1 VSVWCGTLQI
11 IKFDTIIYACMV
23 WHITVYSLKKII
35 KNWGTIVCAC
45 MVRHSNA
52 QQLLI
57 ICCTVVWHS
66 PVLNVLIHLFELTS
80 VLVQHSMVSKIINKN
95 VLMVKLNTC
104 QHAYMG
110 TFCTWMSYTRVYL
123 GNTRTLNNSV
133 LCFICYLYFS
143 GTSKYAMF

>member
-35 KNWGTIVCAC
+35 KNWGTIICAC

-52 QQLLI
+52 QRLLI

-66 PVLNVLIHLFELTS
+66 PVLNVLINHWS
-80 VLVQHSMVSKIINKN
+80 
-95 VLMVKLNTC
+95 
-104 QHAYMG
+104 
-110 TFCTWMSYTRVYL
+110 
-123 GNTRTLNNSV
+123 
-133 LCFICYLYFS
+133 CYLVNQCLLSLSTQSCWWWLAPLSCCLGYLILSLSGLARFYFRLDKHMS
-143 GTSKYAMF
+143 TCTYGYILYMDVIYKVILG

>member
-1 VSVWCGTLQI
+1 MSVWCDTLQI

-35 KNWGTIVCAC
+35 KNWGTIICAC

-52 QQLLI
+52 QRLLI

-80 VLVQHSMVSKIINKN
+80 VLVQHNMVSKIINKN
-95 VLMVKLNTC
+95 VLMVKL
-104 QHAYMG
+104 
-110 TFCTWMSYTRVYL
+110 S
-123 GNTRTLNNSV
+123 
-133 LCFICYLYFS
+133 IFS
-143 GTSKYAMF
+143 